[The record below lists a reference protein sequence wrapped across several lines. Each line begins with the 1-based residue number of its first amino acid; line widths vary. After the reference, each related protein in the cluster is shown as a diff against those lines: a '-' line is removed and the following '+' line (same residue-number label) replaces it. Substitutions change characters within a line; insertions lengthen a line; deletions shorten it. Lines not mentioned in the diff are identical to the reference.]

1 MSASGALLNSSFE
14 KDLYKINNFFYIN
27 KNQETLKFDYL
38 QELKSDLEIF
48 DSKEDYD
55 NINLLVSELNNAI
68 QINLNGID
76 DDEIGCQEILSL
88 LKKSKHNK
96 INKYQNK
103 NKKAIFKNLSKPK
116 KISLKGK
123 VFSDIQSIDTQSSSN
138 QQLTGTISTVSI
150 NSTGNQNNNKNIK

>member
-27 KNQETLKFDYL
+27 KNQEALKFDYL
-38 QELKSDLEIF
+38 QEFRSDLEIL
-48 DSKEDYD
+48 DSKEDYE

-68 QINLNGID
+68 QINLNEID

-96 INKYQNK
+96 INKYK

-138 QQLTGTISTVSI
+138 QQLTGTTSTVSI
-150 NSTGNQNNNKNIK
+150 NSTGNKNNNKNIK